1 MRWPALLLLTLPIAA
16 HAAPAQ
22 LVVSVASGAHET
34 VTYRYPLEA
43 VKQELDLRES
53 ARYDVAL
60 KDKATGRDVCREA
73 QYKTGLL
80 LTLRPLAANGSG
92 SQSVEVVGQVSEL
105 ASLTDGA
112 KLSCGTNQ
120 EISLA
125 HRAFSD
131 TVVVE
136 QNRSRAI
143 VIDGQHTV
151 ILKMQ

>member
-1 MRWPALLLLTLPIAA
+1 MRLPALLLLSLPLSA

-34 VTYRYPLEA
+34 VTYSYPLET

-80 LTLRPLAANGSG
+80 LTLRPLTDSAADAH
-92 SQSVEVVGQVSEL
+92 SVEVVGQVSEL
-105 ASLTDGA
+105 TSLTDGSA
-112 KLSCGTNQ
+112 LSCGKNQ

-136 QNRSRAI
+136 QNRTKAI
-143 VIDGQHTV
+143 VIDGEHTV
-151 ILKMQ
+151 FLKIQ